1 MSASALLQYLTQAI
15 FVLVFAVVGARA
27 VRRRLRTDVDIALLF
42 GALSII
48 IALQWLDS
56 ALGLRLG
63 RAEEVVTA
71 SLLLA
76 HPYLMLRLLADFA
89 RVSPWPLR
97 AAEVG
102 LALGV

>member
-27 VRRRLRTDVDIALLF
+27 LRRRLRTDVDIALLF
-42 GALSII
+42 GALSIV

-63 RAEEVVTA
+63 RAEVVLTGG
-71 SLLLA
+71 LLMA

-89 RVSPWPLR
+89 HVPTWLVR
-97 AAEVG
+97 AAE
-102 LALGV
+102 